1 MSFFSQKIK
10 KQEET
15 QIITTGLKV
24 EDLIKKNVLEE
35 LKNKFSGNERID
47 TTAVVFHVMSKDD
60 KNIASIV
67 IDHKSPKQ
75 LKDGVAIITSSKSE
89 ALKRFIK

>member
-15 QIITTGLKV
+15 QIITTGLRV
-24 EDLIKKNVLEE
+24 EDLIKESVLKE
-35 LKNKFSGNERID
+35 LKNKFGEKERID
-47 TTAVVFHVMSKDD
+47 ATAVVFHIMSVDN

-67 IDHKSPKQ
+67 IDHQSPQQ
-75 LKDGVAIITSSKSE
+75 LKDGVAIITSSKSA
-89 ALKRFIK
+89 ALEKFIK